1 MTTRDDF
8 TAGEWETLRSAPW
21 IAGILVVFA
30 DAHITG
36 MAGEFRA
43 LWDALT
49 MPGAAGA
56 AQDLVAAL
64 VREMEER
71 EDDEDSPPAGED
83 LDQAELLALIGSA
96 ARIVDTKCGPDEAA
110 GYKAWISK
118 AAQAT
123 ADASKEGWFFG
134 IGGDRVSEKEAAAMA
149 EIETALGR

>member
-8 TAGEWETLRSAPW
+8 TTGEWETLRSAPW
-21 IAGILVVFA
+21 IAGLLVVFA

-36 MAGEFRA
+36 MAGEFKA
-43 LWDALT
+43 LWDALR
-49 MPGAAGA
+49 MPESAGA

-71 EDDEDSPPAGED
+71 EDDEDSPAAGED
-83 LDQAELLALIGSA
+83 LDQAELLVLIGSA

-110 GYKAWISK
+110 GYKAWISQ

-123 ADASKEGWFFG
+123 AEASREGWFFG
-134 IGGDRVSEKEAAAMA
+134 VGGDRVSEKEETAMA
-149 EIETALGR
+149 EIEAALGR